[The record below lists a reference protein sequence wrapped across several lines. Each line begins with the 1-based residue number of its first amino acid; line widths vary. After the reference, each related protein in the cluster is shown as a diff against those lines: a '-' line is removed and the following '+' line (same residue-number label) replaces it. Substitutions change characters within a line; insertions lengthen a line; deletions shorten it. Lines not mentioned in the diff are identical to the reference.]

1 MKTLKDADI
10 KNKTVLFRV
19 DFNVTVEDGQV
30 TEDFR
35 MRAVLSTIQ
44 YLLEN
49 GAKKIVII
57 SHFGRPNGTVLLRQR
72 SIWRNSYLSPLILLP
87 ILQAR
92 VCAKRLKILS
102 MR

>member
-19 DFNVTVEDGQV
+19 DFNVTVEDGKV

-49 GAKKIVII
+49 GAKKIVE
-57 SHFGRPNGTVLLRQR
+57 VC
-72 SIWRNSYLSPLILLP
+72 
-87 ILQAR
+87 LQ
-92 VCAKRLKILS
+92 LHHTL
-102 MR
+102 